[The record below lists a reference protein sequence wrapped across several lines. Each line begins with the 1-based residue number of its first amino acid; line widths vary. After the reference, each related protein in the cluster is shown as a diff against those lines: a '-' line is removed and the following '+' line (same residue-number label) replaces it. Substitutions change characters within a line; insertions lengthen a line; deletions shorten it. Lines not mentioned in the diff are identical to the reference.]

1 MLTMRESSMHRFLQ
15 IHPFGG
21 YPNTSIYRTSLSAC
35 VFTANQISKR
45 LELGF
50 AGNTHVYRGGTID
63 ESNPTRLC
71 TDMSSEKESL
81 LNQPLL
87 NIAGRIAQFGGWT
100 VDLPGHEVSWSDEM
114 RAIHDVSPDAAL
126 ELEQVFN
133 FYAPQ
138 SQVAARKT
146 FETCFQHG
154 TSFDLEL
161 EMLTSKGR
169 HIWVRCIGEAL
180 RNVAGSIV
188 RVQGACQ
195 DVTERKQTEE
205 KLVYERDLLRML
217 LDSSPDH
224 IYFKDVQSRFIKCST
239 AQARQFGVESSDA
252 LVGKTDFDIFS
263 EEHARPAFEDEQ
275 EIIRTGQPMVNKVER
290 ETWQDGR
297 PDSWALTTKMPL
309 RSKDGTIIGTFGI
322 TKDISGIKQTE
333 NELAYQRDLLATL
346 MDNLPDSL
354 FFKDLQSR
362 LVQLSRSEAESLFQV
377 SLSRHQAAFP
387 GAALPLHLRSVE
399 VFREY
404 AIGKS
409 DADFYGAEQAAEFAK
424 SEQEVLRTGLPMI
437 EKSEIVGVHPDG
449 HADWHLST
457 KCPWRDQDGRII
469 GTFGTSKNISK
480 LKLAEKTIEE
490 VHKKLVDASRLAGMA
505 EIATNV
511 LHNVGNIL
519 NSVNVSVGVLSAQ
532 LRASKLKGLSRAVGL
547 MDEHADDLG
556 EFLVHDARGKLLPMY
571 LRELAQTLAAEQ
583 AAMAE
588 ELGQLGKSV
597 DHIKEVVAT
606 QQSHAG
612 APSIVESV
620 RWSELVDD
628 ALRMNVGAL
637 ERHKVQIVK
646 DFDHLP
652 MLLLDRHRLLQ
663 ILVNLIG
670 NSKQALGGLDLAQ
683 PTITLGARLVATE
696 QEQVLRITVA
706 DNGEGI
712 APENLTRIFAHGFT
726 TRKTGHGFG
735 LHSCV
740 LAAQEMGGSLA
751 AYSAG
756 AGHGAIFT
764 LDIPVATPEGAVQ

>member
-1 MLTMRESSMHRFLQ
+1 MSPDKEMHQ
-15 IHPFGG
+15 
-21 YPNTSIYRTSLSAC
+21 
-35 VFTANQISKR
+35 NQT
-45 LELGF
+45 LLG
-50 AGNTHVYRGGTID
+50 
-63 ESNPTRLC
+63 
-71 TDMSSEKESL
+71 M
-81 LNQPLL
+81 
-87 NIAGRIAQFGGWT
+87 AGRIAQLGGWT
-100 VDLPGHEVSWSDEM
+100 VDLPDKHLVWSDEM
-114 RAIHDVSPDAAL
+114 CAIHDLPPGSTP
-126 ELEQVFN
+126 ELEQVFG

-138 SQVAARKT
+138 SQAAARQV
-146 FETCFQHG
+146 FEACAQHG
-154 TSFDLEL
+154 TPFDLEL
-161 EMLTSKGR
+161 EVFTAQGR
-169 HIWVRCIGEAL
+169 HIWVRGIGEAQ
-180 RNVAGSIV
+180 RDAAGKIT

-195 DVTERKQTEE
+195 DITPRKQTEE
-205 KLVYERDLLRML
+205 KLIYERDLLWML

-224 IYFKDVQSRFIKCST
+224 IYFKDTESRFIKCST

-275 EIIRTGQPMVNKVER
+275 EIIRTGQPMVNKVEC

-346 MDNLPDSL
+346 MDNLPDSI

-362 LVQLSRSEAESLFQV
+362 LVQLSRSEAESLFHV
-377 SLSRHQAAFP
+377 SLSRHRAAFP
-387 GAALPLHLRSVE
+387 GAALPPHLQSVE
-399 VFREY
+399 AFREY

-409 DADFYGAEQAAEFAK
+409 DADFYGAEEAAEFAK
-424 SEQEVLRTGLPMI
+424 SEQEVLRTGQPMI
-437 EKSEIVGVHPDG
+437 EKSEIVGMHPDG
-449 HADWHLST
+449 YADWHLST
-457 KCPWRDQDGRII
+457 KCPWRDRDGRII

-480 LKLAEKTIEE
+480 LKQAEKTIEE

-519 NSVNVSVGVLSAQ
+519 NSVNVSVGMLSAQ
-532 LRASKLKGLSRAVGL
+532 LRASKLKGLARAVGL

-556 EFLVHDARGKLLPMY
+556 EFLVHDARGKLLPLY
-571 LRELAQTLAAEQ
+571 LRELAQTLESEQ
-583 AAMAE
+583 GTMAE
-588 ELGQLGKSV
+588 ELGQLAKSV

-612 APSIVESV
+612 APRIVESV
-620 RWSELVDD
+620 RWNELVED
-628 ALRMNVGAL
+628 ALRMNVSAL

-646 DFDHLP
+646 DFDDLP

-670 NSKQALGGLDLAQ
+670 NSKQALGGQDLAQ
-683 PTITLGARLVATE
+683 PTITLGARLVVSE
-696 QEQVLRITVA
+696 HGQLLRITVA

-726 TRKTGHGFG
+726 TRTTGHGFG

-751 AYSAG
+751 AYSPG
-756 AGHGAIFT
+756 TGQGAIFT
-764 LDIPVATPEGAVQ
+764 LDIPVTTPEGDTL